1 MLLRLLVSGQHIDGI
16 FDLHSAQCIES
27 APNFD
32 AKPLKSGRNRKRE
45 EESFCVIHISIFAI
59 DISLSMT
66 KCQTLP
72 DKMNSISVKQILFMY
87 FWVVKMSFIAHKKYI
102 ILVKR
107 RKIVSKTPLS
117 TS

>member
-1 MLLRLLVSGQHIDGI
+1 MAR
-16 FDLHSAQCIES
+16 C
-27 APNFD
+27 
-32 AKPLKSGRNRKRE
+32 R
-45 EESFCVIHISIFAI
+45 
-59 DISLSMT
+59 
-66 KCQTLP
+66 TLP
-72 DKMNSISVKQILFMY
+72 DKMNLITVKQMLFMS